1 MPKSMFQTKG
11 RKLLSHSRWLKEARS
26 GPPKIKGTLQ
36 HTEGVY
42 FPIKEYFEFRL
53 QDIECLS
60 LKCIYEE

>member
-1 MPKSMFQTKG
+1 MPKNMFQTKG
-11 RKLLSHSRWLKEARS
+11 KKLFSHTHWLKEARS

-36 HTEGVY
+36 HTQGVY
-42 FPIKEYFEFRL
+42 FPIKEDFESKL